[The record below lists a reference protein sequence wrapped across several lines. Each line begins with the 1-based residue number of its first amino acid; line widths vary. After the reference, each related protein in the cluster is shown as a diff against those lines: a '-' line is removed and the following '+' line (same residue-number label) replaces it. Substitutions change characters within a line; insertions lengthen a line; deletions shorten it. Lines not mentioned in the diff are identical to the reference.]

1 MPGSTLRIL
10 RPFGIALAGLLL
22 VAMFAVI
29 RFPYERFAPRL
40 ERLIAGALDGASVSI
55 REIGPAFGLSGPV
68 LEARSV
74 VISGAIPREIRLQP
88 LRLRPALSLRVFR
101 GELALYVDARAEFG
115 RAVGTVYLGSAPGF
129 DGSIEDLDLGDGFF
143 DDLLP
148 LRISGTGDVEIDVAL
163 EPEGADGDLEWELH
177 DGSVFHP
184 AVPITIPFGE
194 LRGHVGMSQG
204 AADLHDVELEG
215 PALSARI
222 QGTVA
227 NADAGGA
234 RALDLTVALSG
245 VTATMRPTLGQFRV
259 NTAADGT
266 ANLRIAGTTAAP
278 VVR

>member
-101 GELALYVDARAEFG
+101 GELALYVVHGCLHLCGFDDHGERPRRRMRRAE
-115 RAVGTVYLGSAPGF
+115 RAVLAELG
-129 DGSIEDLDLGDGFF
+129 LG
-143 DDLLP
+143 
-148 LRISGTGDVEIDVAL
+148 
-163 EPEGADGDLEWELH
+163 
-177 DGSVFHP
+177 
-184 AVPITIPFGE
+184 
-194 LRGHVGMSQG
+194 
-204 AADLHDVELEG
+204 
-215 PALSARI
+215 
-222 QGTVA
+222 
-227 NADAGGA
+227 
-234 RALDLTVALSG
+234 
-245 VTATMRPTLGQFRV
+245 LG
-259 NTAADGT
+259 
-266 ANLRIAGTTAAP
+266 
-278 VVR
+278 